1 MFPDLC
7 SLWHGYAINAAAP
20 NPVLTRNAFLTV
32 RLAIS
37 PASLIPENFHRP
49 AEIHLPSGKSI
60 WQIFS
65 AIIAIKKPG
74 PIMFHKRQFRV
85 QHAIEFFL
93 PNTVPEDVPYS
104 WRASTSNNHAILQR
118 NNKSYPW
125 DIHLPHEGEKTNR
138 QQDFRGFAAIK
149 AGAKPNETSPARAG
163 LFHGCANGGIS
174 SSS

>member
-1 MFPDLC
+1 MQPLAWIYNQRRSAESGFDAQRIFDRTTCNFSSVIDSRKFPSVC
-7 SLWHGYAINAAAP
+7 R
-20 NPVLTRNAFLTV
+20 NPSAERQIHWANLFPPS
-32 RLAIS
+32 S
-37 PASLIPENFHRP
+37 PSKNQVHVPQKTIPRSTCYW
-49 AEIHLPSGKSI
+49 I
-60 WQIFS
+60 
-65 AIIAIKKPG
+65 
-74 PIMFHKRQFRV
+74 
-85 QHAIEFFL
+85 FL
-93 PNTVPEDVPYS
+93 PNPVPEDVPYS

-125 DIHLPHEGEKTNR
+125 DIHLPYEGEKTNR